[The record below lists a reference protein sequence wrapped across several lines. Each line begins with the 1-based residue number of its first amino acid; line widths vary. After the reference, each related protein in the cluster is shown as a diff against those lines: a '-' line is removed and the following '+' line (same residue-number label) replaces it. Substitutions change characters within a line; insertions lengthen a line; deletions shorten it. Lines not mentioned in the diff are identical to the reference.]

1 MNGRKVRLQGVKVKD
16 DKILLTIVGENNES
30 E

>member
-1 MNGRKVRLQGVKVKD
+1 MNGQKVRLQGVKVKD
-16 DKILLTIVGENNES
+16 DKILPTIVGENNES